1 MNPALPLRL
10 HQLHHRIHEHEQ
22 QHQAAGVERRRRRRK
37 VRRTVWVRN
46 WLTEARR
53 RELSHYYNL
62 LQIIHDDDADPWTFK
77 NYTRVTPEIF
87 LEILDRIRSRI
98 TKEDTVMRLAIKPGL
113 KLAVALRYMATED
126 SYGSLAYAF
135 RVGFSTVS
143 MFVPQVC
150 QAIFVEFE
158 HDTFDARWSRDA
170 WLAIAEKFEK
180 RWNMPHV
187 MGALDGKHVAIRK
200 PKGSG
205 SLYHNYKG
213 FFSIPMLALV
223 DADYKF
229 VWVELGGMG
238 HMSDSQIFLQTGLR
252 DALED
257 GSVLRPDPCPL
268 TGDPEDTTP
277 VPYYIV
283 ADDAFAL
290 RDFCMKPYS
299 KRNMNTREL
308 IFNYRLCR
316 ARRVV
321 ENAFG
326 LLANRFR
333 VLLRT
338 MELDTKNVR
347 TVIKSCVV
355 LHNLLLE
362 RVPPQANHVDREEPA
377 TGTLVPGSW
386 RDQVIWE
393 QPEQPPARGANHHG
407 KRVRE
412 ILADYFGSARGI
424 VPWQWDKAN
433 INERD

>member
-1 MNPALPLRL
+1 MNPTLPLRL

-22 QHQAAGVERRRRRRK
+22 QHQAAGVERKRRRRK

-87 LEILDRIRSRI
+87 LEILDRIRPRI
-98 TKEDTVMRLAIKPGL
+98 TKEDTVMRLAIEPGL
-113 KLAVALRYMATED
+113 KLAVALRYMATGD

-150 QAIFVEFE
+150 QTIFVEFE

-268 TGDPEDTTP
+268 TDDPEDTTP

-290 RDFCMKPYS
+290 RDFCMKTLLQAQHEHQGADLQLQVVPCQTGS
-299 KRNMNTREL
+299 GE
-308 IFNYRLCR
+308 RLWAAC
-316 ARRVV
+316 
-321 ENAFG
+321 
-326 LLANRFR
+326 
-333 VLLRT
+333 
-338 MELDTKNVR
+338 
-347 TVIKSCVV
+347 
-355 LHNLLLE
+355 
-362 RVPPQANHVDREEPA
+362 EPLQGA
-377 TGTLVPGSW
+377 SSHHGTGQQEHPD
-386 RDQVIWE
+386 RDQE
-393 QPEQPPARGANHHG
+393 LCCTPQPPSGAGATPGQPHRQGRASNG
-407 KRVRE
+407 DLGTRFPE
-412 ILADYFGSARGI
+412 GSSHLGATRTATSKGCQP
-424 VPWQWDKAN
+424 PWEESQIDLG
-433 INERD
+433 